1 LEVRDRGLAIGK
13 HWNEA
18 MIATEQLEDA
28 VRAGRS
34 QGLGYKQIAAKSGV
48 PVGAVARKARRL
60 GLGGNLVNQP
70 QVNTDAKPGALKMT
84 VRANY
89 CPKDRKHTGAVS
101 GDAQAK
107 QTKHIETAKDGAY
120 IRRFPYADGPGV
132 EFSKLDEHGKRM
144 CRWPCASKGTATHF
158 CGAVQAEGSSYC
170 AAHREIAWAAPR
182 EQRPRIQEAA

>member
-1 LEVRDRGLAIGK
+1 
-13 HWNEA
+13 

-28 VRAGRS
+28 IRIGRS
-34 QGLGYKQIAAKSGV
+34 NGLGYKQIAAKAGV
-48 PVGAVARKARRL
+48 NVNTVARKARRL

-70 QVNTDAKPGALKMT
+70 QVNTDAKPGALRPT

-89 CPKDRKHTGAVS
+89 CPKGRKPKVTGS

-107 QTKHIETAKDGAY
+107 QAMHIEAAKDGAY
-120 IRRFPYADGPGV
+120 FNRFPYAAGPGV

-158 CGAVQAEGSSYC
+158 CGEDQAEGSSYC
-170 AAHREIAWAAPR
+170 AAHRALAWAAPR
-182 EQRPRIQEAA
+182 ERQPRMQEAA